1 MSAEVFISYASQDR
15 ERIIDLVKRLDTAGV
30 SVWIDQMSIEGATMW
45 SQEIVAAI
53 RNCKVL
59 ILAISEN
66 SADSENVVKEVA
78 LASEGRKRILP
89 VYLASAE
96 IPESMAYQLA
106 GIQRVEFF
114 EGDEE
119 AGQQSVIRAL
129 AKLGVT
135 VSEEASTAAAGASK
149 RISHGASH
157 ASPGQAKAKE
167 GAAWVKIAAGVVG
180 AAALAAGVSFL
191 GGGGSVITTPLG
203 QSQTNIT
210 SMVEQTPPLAKSVTL
225 DTNRVVVLPF
235 KTIGTSGE
243 TADLGYGLVSTLT
256 SKLQPL
262 QNLVVIAKESA
273 RKYEDTKLS
282 PKEIGQAL
290 GAGTIVTGEIQT
302 SSDKVQVNIQLVNAN
317 TEALGWG
324 STFTKTKDEFLDLQ
338 NEIATQLASELKGG
352 LDAAEAQQLAQ
363 KATDNAEAQAEYQ
376 AGRRE
381 WDKRSKQGFD
391 NAIKHFE
398 KAIELDSN
406 YADPYVGLADTFG
419 LISAYNFASANEAMP
434 QAKSYAEKA
443 IEINPDLAGAYTS
456 LGWVYVNYEYDWAAA
471 DSSFRKSIQ
480 LNPNYATAN
489 HWFGLFLSNI
499 GKHDEAIASVKKA
512 AQLNPQSMIIQSSLG
527 QVHIIAGR
535 HEEASKFVDRAHQM
549 NPYFST
555 AIWFKYAKLKENH
568 TEEDVAAMQE
578 LIKQF
583 PNQPMHRKTLLEVY
597 LKMGNREAALDQMV
611 DLLESFD
618 GVLNNCHLADTFFL
632 LGKNEEGY
640 RRLEK
645 GIEARETWATTY
657 GSMPFLKKVMQEPR
671 FRELYK
677 KIDHPLYVD

>member
-1 MSAEVFISYASQDR
+1 MSAEVFISYAAKDR
-15 ERIIDLVKRLDTAGV
+15 ERVAKLVEGLQQAGV
-30 SVWIDQMSIEGATMW
+30 SVWIDMAGIEVAAMW
-45 SQEIVAAI
+45 SKEIVSAI
-53 RNCKVL
+53 RECKVL
-59 ILAISEN
+59 LLSISPQSTE
-66 SADSENVVKEVA
+66 SENVVKELA
-78 LASEGRKRILP
+78 LASERKKPIIP
-89 VYLASAE
+89 IYLEPAE
-96 IPESMAYQLA
+96 IPETMEYQLA
-106 GIQRVEFF
+106 GIQRVEFY
-114 EGDEE
+114 EGREE
-119 AGQQSVIRAL
+119 IALQAVIRAL
-129 AKLGVT
+129 AKLGVS
-135 VSEEASTAAAGASK
+135 VADEASAAAAGVPNIAVHG
-149 RISHGASH
+149 ISHSGAGQIK
-157 ASPGQAKAKE
+157 ASE
-167 GAAWVKIAAGVVG
+167 GAAWGKIAAAVGGV
-180 AAALAAGVSFL
+180 ALLAAGLFFL
-191 GGGGSVITTPLG
+191 GGSGSETTAPLG
-203 QSQTNIT
+203 QAGTKATNT
-210 SMVEQTPPLAKSVTL
+210 TEQTQPLAKPVTL

-324 STFTKTKDEFLDLQ
+324 STFTKTKEEFLDLQ
-338 NEIATQLASELKGG
+338 NEIATKLASELKGG
-352 LDAAEAQQLAQ
+352 LDATEADQLAQ
-363 KATDNAEAQAEYQ
+363 KPTDNAEAQAEYQ

-381 WDKRSKQGFD
+381 WGKRSKRGFG

-398 KAIELDSN
+398 KAIELDPN

-456 LGWVYVNYEYDWAAA
+456 LGWVFLNYEYDWAAA

-489 HWFGLFLSNI
+489 HWFGLYLSNI
-499 GKHDEAIASVKKA
+499 GKHNEAIASVKKA
-512 AQLNPQSMIIQSSLG
+512 AELDPQSMIIQSSLG

-535 HEEASKFVDRAHQM
+535 HDEASKYVDRAHQM
-549 NPYFST
+549 SPTFST
-555 AIWFKYAKLKENH
+555 AIWFKYAKLKQKN
-568 TEEDVAAMQE
+568 TGGDVTSLLE

-618 GVLNNCHLADTFFL
+618 GILNDCHFADTFFL
-632 LGKNEEGY
+632 LGKTEEGY

-645 GIEARETWATTY
+645 GIEARETWAATY
-657 GSMPFLKKVMQEPR
+657 GSLPSLKKFQQEPR

-677 KIDHPLYVD
+677 KIGHPLYVD